1 MRFSHN
7 RPACKDKDSKHNSG
21 LVECIIQYFFLQD
34 LVELAG
40 PEEMKWPS
48 KLLYT
53 YNVRN
58 GDKFIVDEK
67 VPLARL
73 RTTQP
78 RSSSGTSPSP
88 SPASKHTV
96 TFQIAP
102 RYTTIEPFKFD

>member
-7 RPACKDKDSKHNSG
+7 RPSCKDKTTNIPS
-21 LVECIIQYFFLQD
+21 IIQYFFLQD

-73 RTTQP
+73 RTTQT

-102 RYTTIEPFKFD
+102 RYTTIEPFKFDLSY

>member
-1 MRFSHN
+1 M
-7 RPACKDKDSKHNSG
+7 
-21 LVECIIQYFFLQD
+21 
-34 LVELAG
+34 VELAG

-73 RTTQP
+73 RTNSN
-78 RSSSGTSPSP
+78 RSNSGTSPAP
-88 SPASKHTV
+88 SPGSKYSV

-102 RYTTIEPFKFD
+102 REAIQQN

>member
-1 MRFSHN
+1 M
-7 RPACKDKDSKHNSG
+7 
-21 LVECIIQYFFLQD
+21 
-34 LVELAG
+34 ELAG

-73 RTTQP
+73 RTNSS
-78 RSSSGTSPSP
+78 RSNSGTSPSP
-88 SPASKHTV
+88 SPGSKHSV
-96 TFQIAP
+96 TFQVRSSHVTRAN
-102 RYTTIEPFKFD
+102 FS